1 MEQQVQTQN
10 LIFNRFEQDKVE
22 TLVGKYI
29 LHLPLPIIKEKPL
42 LILSNYK
49 FNYINPLKYVDSL
62 DDIKIFIIYK
72 FYPFFPE
79 IHFNYNLILTENLQ
93 IRKAKIDRI
102 YLLEDIF
109 RLNINDGETILLFA
123 AKKPLSSLLRES
135 RKKDYTLEINHTNAF
150 FIGKKSFSTIVR
162 KDPSFFLN
170 YLLKINSNTILY
182 DKENKII
189 KIYPYTIKFINDFNL
204 ENYLK
209 EVLKDERP
217 IKYTRIES

>member
-10 LIFNRFEQDKVE
+10 LIFNRFEEDKVE
-22 TLVGKYI
+22 NLVEKYI

-62 DDIKIFIIYK
+62 DDIKIFIMYK

-79 IHFNYNLILTENLQ
+79 VHFNYNLILTENLQ

-135 RKKDYTLEINHTNAF
+135 RKEDYTLEINHTNAF

-162 KDPSFFLN
+162 KDPSFLLN